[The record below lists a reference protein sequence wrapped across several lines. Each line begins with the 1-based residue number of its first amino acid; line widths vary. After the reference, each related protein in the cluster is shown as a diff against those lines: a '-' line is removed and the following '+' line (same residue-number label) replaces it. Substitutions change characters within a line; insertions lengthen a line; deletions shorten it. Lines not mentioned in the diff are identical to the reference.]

1 MTDKKEAGNKD
12 SAMHVMDGIHSSHD
26 GMSSSSKRRF
36 VKKKKQIPIDELT
49 EKILAGSRLDLA
61 RGITLLESISKRD
74 KQAGQQLLHNALP
87 HVGNS
92 IRIGITGVPGAG
104 KSTFIETFGLKLCN
118 MGYKVAVLAID
129 PSSSLT
135 GGSILGD
142 KTRMQEL
149 ANHPNAFIRPSPTSG
164 TLGGVHKKTRETMLL
179 CEAAGYDIILIETVG
194 VGQSETAVRNM
205 VDFFMLLVIT
215 GAGDDL
221 QGMKKGIMELTDL
234 IVVHKADGKNK
245 RLAKRTVREYR
256 QILHLLQPASP
267 GWMSKALPVS
277 SLERTG
283 LDDVW
288 DTILSFKETLE
299 KSEYWYKRRH
309 LQTKD
314 WFHTM
319 IRDRLIDS
327 FFAEEGRREQVN
339 ILEKQLLEGQ
349 LTVAEAVEQL
359 FK

>member
-74 KQAGQQLLHNALP
+74 KQTVQQLFHNAVP

-135 GGSILGD
+135 GGS
-142 KTRMQEL
+142 
-149 ANHPNAFIRPSPTSG
+149 
-164 TLGGVHKKTRETMLL
+164 
-179 CEAAGYDIILIETVG
+179 
-194 VGQSETAVRNM
+194 
-205 VDFFMLLVIT
+205 
-215 GAGDDL
+215 
-221 QGMKKGIMELTDL
+221 
-234 IVVHKADGKNK
+234 
-245 RLAKRTVREYR
+245 
-256 QILHLLQPASP
+256 
-267 GWMSKALPVS
+267 
-277 SLERTG
+277 
-283 LDDVW
+283 
-288 DTILSFKETLE
+288 
-299 KSEYWYKRRH
+299 
-309 LQTKD
+309 
-314 WFHTM
+314 
-319 IRDRLIDS
+319 
-327 FFAEEGRREQVN
+327 
-339 ILEKQLLEGQ
+339 
-349 LTVAEAVEQL
+349 
-359 FK
+359 